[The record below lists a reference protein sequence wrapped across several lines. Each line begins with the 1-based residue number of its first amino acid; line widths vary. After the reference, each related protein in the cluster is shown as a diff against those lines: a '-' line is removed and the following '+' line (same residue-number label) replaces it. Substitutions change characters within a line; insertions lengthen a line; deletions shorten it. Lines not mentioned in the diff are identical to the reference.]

1 MRSIVMTAGCSG
13 CGTAA
18 VTAAVARQL
27 ALQGKKVLLV
37 EATAGLRR
45 MNRLLE
51 IREEGLFDFSD
62 LLEGRCALENALLP
76 TRIAGLTLL
85 QGPSAIDWVPE
96 AVPQPLQP
104 AVVRSIVM
112 TAGCSGCGT
121 AAVTAAVARQLAL
134 QGKKVLL
141 VEATAGLRRMNRLLE
156 IREEGLFDFSDLLE
170 GRCALE
176 NALLPTRIAG
186 LTLLQGPS
194 AIDWVPEAADVQLL
208 REELS
213 GTEQYDAL
221 LWYCPPGAGALQ
233 KGLLPA
239 AETLVLL
246 TEVTPQSIEAAAKTA
261 DWWAGQGARNL
272 RTVFN
277 RVGRRLPRDL
287 GYPHLDAVLDAIGA
301 RLLGMIPEGADLP
314 YSAATGNIAARLC
327 GESRPLL
334 AVYRP

>member
-62 LLEGRCALENALLP
+62 LLEGRCALEN
-76 TRIAGLTLL
+76 T
-85 QGPSAIDWVPE
+85 
-96 AVPQPLQP
+96 
-104 AVVRSIVM
+104 
-112 TAGCSGCGT
+112 
-121 AAVTAAVARQLAL
+121 
-134 QGKKVLL
+134 
-141 VEATAGLRRMNRLLE
+141 
-156 IREEGLFDFSDLLE
+156 
-170 GRCALE
+170 
-176 NALLPTRIAG
+176 LLPTRIAG

-239 AETLVLL
+239 AETLVLV
-246 TEVTPQSIEAAAKTA
+246 TDVTPQGIAAAAKTA
-261 DWWAGQGARNL
+261 DWWAGQGASNL
-272 RTVFN
+272 RIVFN
-277 RVGRRLPRDL
+277 RVGRRLPKDL

>member
-76 TRIAGLTLL
+76 TH
-85 QGPSAIDWVPE
+85 
-96 AVPQPLQP
+96 
-104 AVVRSIVM
+104 
-112 TAGCSGCGT
+112 
-121 AAVTAAVARQLAL
+121 
-134 QGKKVLL
+134 
-141 VEATAGLRRMNRLLE
+141 
-156 IREEGLFDFSDLLE
+156 
-170 GRCALE
+170 
-176 NALLPTRIAG
+176 IAG

-213 GTEQYDAL
+213 GTEQYEVL

-239 AETLVLL
+239 AETLVLV
-246 TEVTPQSIEAAAKTA
+246 TDVTPQGIAAAAKTA
-261 DWWAGQGARNL
+261 DWWAGQGASNL

>member
-27 ALQGKKVLLV
+27 AQ
-37 EATAGLRR
+37 
-45 MNRLLE
+45 
-51 IREEGLFDFSD
+51 
-62 LLEGRCALENALLP
+62 
-76 TRIAGLTLL
+76 
-85 QGPSAIDWVPE
+85 
-96 AVPQPLQP
+96 
-104 AVVRSIVM
+104 
-112 TAGCSGCGT
+112 
-121 AAVTAAVARQLAL
+121 

-213 GTEQYDAL
+213 GTEQYEVL

-246 TEVTPQSIEAAAKTA
+246 TDVTLQSIAAAVKTA
-261 DWWAGQGARNL
+261 DWWAGQGAETQR
-272 RTVFN
+272 VIFN
-277 RVGRRLPRDL
+277 RVGRCLPKDL

>member
-1 MRSIVMTAGCSG
+1 M
-13 CGTAA
+13 
-18 VTAAVARQL
+18 
-27 ALQGKKVLLV
+27 
-37 EATAGLRR
+37 
-45 MNRLLE
+45 
-51 IREEGLFDFSD
+51 
-62 LLEGRCALENALLP
+62 
-76 TRIAGLTLL
+76 
-85 QGPSAIDWVPE
+85 
-96 AVPQPLQP
+96 
-104 AVVRSIVM
+104 RSIVM

-221 LWYCPPGAGALQ
+221 LWYCPPGAGPLQ

-301 RLLGMIPEGADLP
+301 RLLGMIPEVADLP

>member
-1 MRSIVMTAGCSG
+1 
-13 CGTAA
+13 
-18 VTAAVARQL
+18 
-27 ALQGKKVLLV
+27 
-37 EATAGLRR
+37 
-45 MNRLLE
+45 
-51 IREEGLFDFSD
+51 
-62 LLEGRCALENALLP
+62 
-76 TRIAGLTLL
+76 
-85 QGPSAIDWVPE
+85 
-96 AVPQPLQP
+96 
-104 AVVRSIVM
+104 VRSIVM

-176 NALLPTRIAG
+176 NTLLPTRIAG

-239 AETLVLL
+239 AETLVLV
-246 TEVTPQSIEAAAKTA
+246 TDVTPQGIAAAAKTA
-261 DWWAGQGARNL
+261 DWWAGQGASNL

-277 RVGRRLPRDL
+277 RVGRRLPKDL
-287 GYPHLDAVLDAIGA
+287 GYAHLDAVLDAIGA

>member
-1 MRSIVMTAGCSG
+1 M
-13 CGTAA
+13 
-18 VTAAVARQL
+18 
-27 ALQGKKVLLV
+27 
-37 EATAGLRR
+37 
-45 MNRLLE
+45 
-51 IREEGLFDFSD
+51 
-62 LLEGRCALENALLP
+62 
-76 TRIAGLTLL
+76 
-85 QGPSAIDWVPE
+85 
-96 AVPQPLQP
+96 
-104 AVVRSIVM
+104 RSIVM

-213 GTEQYDAL
+213 GTEQYEVL

-239 AETLVLL
+239 AETLVLV
-246 TEVTPQSIEAAAKTA
+246 TDVTPQGIAAAAKTA
-261 DWWAGQGARNL
+261 DWWAGQGASNL

>member
-1 MRSIVMTAGCSG
+1 M
-13 CGTAA
+13 
-18 VTAAVARQL
+18 
-27 ALQGKKVLLV
+27 
-37 EATAGLRR
+37 
-45 MNRLLE
+45 
-51 IREEGLFDFSD
+51 
-62 LLEGRCALENALLP
+62 
-76 TRIAGLTLL
+76 
-85 QGPSAIDWVPE
+85 
-96 AVPQPLQP
+96 
-104 AVVRSIVM
+104 RSIVM

-277 RVGRRLPRDL
+277 RVARRLLRDL

>member
-27 ALQGKKVLLV
+27 ALRGKKVLLV
-37 EATAGLRR
+37 EATAGLRW

-51 IREEGLFDFSD
+51 IREEG
-62 LLEGRCALENALLP
+62 
-76 TRIAGLTLL
+76 
-85 QGPSAIDWVPE
+85 
-96 AVPQPLQP
+96 
-104 AVVRSIVM
+104 
-112 TAGCSGCGT
+112 
-121 AAVTAAVARQLAL
+121 
-134 QGKKVLL
+134 
-141 VEATAGLRRMNRLLE
+141 
-156 IREEGLFDFSDLLE
+156 LLE

-213 GTEQYDAL
+213 GTEQYDML

-261 DWWAGQGARNL
+261 DWWAGQGVRNL

-277 RVGRRLPRDL
+277 RVGRRLPKDL

-327 GESRPLL
+327 GESCPLL

>member
-51 IREEGLFDFSD
+51 IREESLFDFSD

-76 TRIAGLTLL
+76 THIAGLTLL
-85 QGPSAIDWVPE
+85 QGPTAIDWVP
-96 AVPQPLQP
+96 Q
-104 AVVRSIVM
+104 
-112 TAGCSGCGT
+112 
-121 AAVTAAVARQLAL
+121 
-134 QGKKVLL
+134 
-141 VEATAGLRRMNRLLE
+141 
-156 IREEGLFDFSDLLE
+156 
-170 GRCALE
+170 
-176 NALLPTRIAG
+176 
-186 LTLLQGPS
+186 
-194 AIDWVPEAADVQLL
+194 AADVQLL

-213 GTEQYDAL
+213 GTEQYEVL

-277 RVGRRLPRDL
+277 RVARRLPRDL

>member
-76 TRIAGLTLL
+76 TRIAGL
-85 QGPSAIDWVPE
+85 A
-96 AVPQPLQP
+96 
-104 AVVRSIVM
+104 
-112 TAGCSGCGT
+112 
-121 AAVTAAVARQLAL
+121 
-134 QGKKVLL
+134 
-141 VEATAGLRRMNRLLE
+141 
-156 IREEGLFDFSDLLE
+156 
-170 GRCALE
+170 
-176 NALLPTRIAG
+176 
-186 LTLLQGPS
+186 LLQGPS

-213 GTEQYDAL
+213 GTEQYDVL

-261 DWWAGQGARNL
+261 DWWTGQGARNL

-277 RVGRRLPRDL
+277 RVGRLPRDL

>member
-1 MRSIVMTAGCSG
+1 M
-13 CGTAA
+13 
-18 VTAAVARQL
+18 
-27 ALQGKKVLLV
+27 
-37 EATAGLRR
+37 
-45 MNRLLE
+45 
-51 IREEGLFDFSD
+51 
-62 LLEGRCALENALLP
+62 
-76 TRIAGLTLL
+76 
-85 QGPSAIDWVPE
+85 
-96 AVPQPLQP
+96 
-104 AVVRSIVM
+104 RSIVM

-239 AETLVLL
+239 AETLVLV
-246 TEVTPQSIEAAAKTA
+246 TDVTPQGIAAAAKTA
-261 DWWAGQGARNL
+261 DWWAGQGASNL

>member
-96 AVPQPLQP
+96 V
-104 AVVRSIVM
+104 
-112 TAGCSGCGT
+112 
-121 AAVTAAVARQLAL
+121 
-134 QGKKVLL
+134 
-141 VEATAGLRRMNRLLE
+141 
-156 IREEGLFDFSDLLE
+156 
-170 GRCALE
+170 
-176 NALLPTRIAG
+176 
-186 LTLLQGPS
+186 
-194 AIDWVPEAADVQLL
+194 ADVQLL

>member
-45 MNRLLE
+45 MNSLLE

-76 TRIAGLTLL
+76 THVAGLTLL
-85 QGPSAIDWVPE
+85 QGPSAIDWVP
-96 AVPQPLQP
+96 Q
-104 AVVRSIVM
+104 
-112 TAGCSGCGT
+112 
-121 AAVTAAVARQLAL
+121 
-134 QGKKVLL
+134 
-141 VEATAGLRRMNRLLE
+141 
-156 IREEGLFDFSDLLE
+156 
-170 GRCALE
+170 
-176 NALLPTRIAG
+176 
-186 LTLLQGPS
+186 
-194 AIDWVPEAADVQLL
+194 AADVQLL

-213 GTEQYDAL
+213 STEQYDAL

-327 GESRPLL
+327 GESCPLL

>member
-13 CGTAA
+13 CGTVA

-76 TRIAGLTLL
+76 TH
-85 QGPSAIDWVPE
+85 
-96 AVPQPLQP
+96 
-104 AVVRSIVM
+104 
-112 TAGCSGCGT
+112 
-121 AAVTAAVARQLAL
+121 
-134 QGKKVLL
+134 
-141 VEATAGLRRMNRLLE
+141 
-156 IREEGLFDFSDLLE
+156 
-170 GRCALE
+170 
-176 NALLPTRIAG
+176 IAG

-213 GTEQYDAL
+213 GTEQYEVL

>member
-76 TRIAGLTLL
+76 THIAGLTLL
-85 QGPSAIDWVPE
+85 QGPSAIDWVP
-96 AVPQPLQP
+96 Q
-104 AVVRSIVM
+104 
-112 TAGCSGCGT
+112 
-121 AAVTAAVARQLAL
+121 
-134 QGKKVLL
+134 
-141 VEATAGLRRMNRLLE
+141 
-156 IREEGLFDFSDLLE
+156 
-170 GRCALE
+170 
-176 NALLPTRIAG
+176 
-186 LTLLQGPS
+186 
-194 AIDWVPEAADVQLL
+194 AADVQLL

-213 GTEQYDAL
+213 STEQYDAL

-301 RLLGMIPEGADLP
+301 RLLGMIPADADLP
-314 YSAATGNIAARLC
+314 FSAATGNIAARLC
-327 GESRPLL
+327 GESCPLL

>member
-45 MNRLLE
+45 MNRLLK

-76 TRIAGLTLL
+76 TRTAGLTLL
-85 QGPSAIDWVPE
+85 QGPSAIDWVP
-96 AVPQPLQP
+96 Q
-104 AVVRSIVM
+104 
-112 TAGCSGCGT
+112 
-121 AAVTAAVARQLAL
+121 
-134 QGKKVLL
+134 
-141 VEATAGLRRMNRLLE
+141 
-156 IREEGLFDFSDLLE
+156 
-170 GRCALE
+170 
-176 NALLPTRIAG
+176 
-186 LTLLQGPS
+186 
-194 AIDWVPEAADVQLL
+194 AADVQLL

-239 AETLVLL
+239 AETLVLV
-246 TEVTPQSIEAAAKTA
+246 TDVTPQGIAAAAKTA
-261 DWWAGQGARNL
+261 DWWAGQGASNL

>member
-62 LLEGRCALENALLP
+62 LLEGRCALEN
-76 TRIAGLTLL
+76 T
-85 QGPSAIDWVPE
+85 
-96 AVPQPLQP
+96 
-104 AVVRSIVM
+104 
-112 TAGCSGCGT
+112 
-121 AAVTAAVARQLAL
+121 
-134 QGKKVLL
+134 
-141 VEATAGLRRMNRLLE
+141 
-156 IREEGLFDFSDLLE
+156 
-170 GRCALE
+170 
-176 NALLPTRIAG
+176 LLPTRIAG

-287 GYPHLDAVLDAIGA
+287 GYPHLDAVLDTIGA

>member
-1 MRSIVMTAGCSG
+1 M
-13 CGTAA
+13 
-18 VTAAVARQL
+18 
-27 ALQGKKVLLV
+27 
-37 EATAGLRR
+37 
-45 MNRLLE
+45 
-51 IREEGLFDFSD
+51 
-62 LLEGRCALENALLP
+62 
-76 TRIAGLTLL
+76 
-85 QGPSAIDWVPE
+85 
-96 AVPQPLQP
+96 
-104 AVVRSIVM
+104 RSIVM

-239 AETLVLL
+239 AETLVLV
-246 TEVTPQSIEAAAKTA
+246 TDVTPQGIAAAAKTA
-261 DWWAGQGARNL
+261 DWWAGQGASNL

-277 RVGRRLPRDL
+277 RVGRRLPKDL
-287 GYPHLDAVLDAIGA
+287 GYAHLDAVLDAIGA

>member
-51 IREEGLFDFSD
+51 IRDEGLFDFSD
-62 LLEGRCALENALLP
+62 LLEGRCALEN
-76 TRIAGLTLL
+76 T
-85 QGPSAIDWVPE
+85 
-96 AVPQPLQP
+96 
-104 AVVRSIVM
+104 
-112 TAGCSGCGT
+112 
-121 AAVTAAVARQLAL
+121 
-134 QGKKVLL
+134 
-141 VEATAGLRRMNRLLE
+141 
-156 IREEGLFDFSDLLE
+156 
-170 GRCALE
+170 
-176 NALLPTRIAG
+176 LLPTRIAG

-239 AETLVLL
+239 AETLVLV
-246 TEVTPQSIEAAAKTA
+246 TDVTPQGIAAAAKTA
-261 DWWAGQGARNL
+261 DWWAGQGASNL

-277 RVGRRLPRDL
+277 RVGRRLPKDL
-287 GYPHLDAVLDAIGA
+287 GYAHLDAVLDAIGA

>member
-13 CGTAA
+13 CGPAA

-37 EATAGLRR
+37 EATAGLR
-45 MNRLLE
+45 
-51 IREEGLFDFSD
+51 
-62 LLEGRCALENALLP
+62 
-76 TRIAGLTLL
+76 
-85 QGPSAIDWVPE
+85 W
-96 AVPQPLQP
+96 
-104 AVVRSIVM
+104 
-112 TAGCSGCGT
+112 
-121 AAVTAAVARQLAL
+121 
-134 QGKKVLL
+134 
-141 VEATAGLRRMNRLLE
+141 MNRLLE

-221 LWYCPPGAGALQ
+221 LWYCPPGAGPLQ

>member
-1 MRSIVMTAGCSG
+1 M
-13 CGTAA
+13 
-18 VTAAVARQL
+18 
-27 ALQGKKVLLV
+27 
-37 EATAGLRR
+37 
-45 MNRLLE
+45 
-51 IREEGLFDFSD
+51 
-62 LLEGRCALENALLP
+62 
-76 TRIAGLTLL
+76 
-85 QGPSAIDWVPE
+85 
-96 AVPQPLQP
+96 
-104 AVVRSIVM
+104 RSIVM

-213 GTEQYDAL
+213 GTEQYEVL

-246 TEVTPQSIEAAAKTA
+246 TDVTPQGIAAAAKTA
-261 DWWAGQGARNL
+261 DWWAGQGASNL
-272 RTVFN
+272 RTVFS
-277 RVGRRLPRDL
+277 RVGRRLPKDL

>member
-1 MRSIVMTAGCSG
+1 M
-13 CGTAA
+13 
-18 VTAAVARQL
+18 
-27 ALQGKKVLLV
+27 
-37 EATAGLRR
+37 
-45 MNRLLE
+45 
-51 IREEGLFDFSD
+51 
-62 LLEGRCALENALLP
+62 
-76 TRIAGLTLL
+76 
-85 QGPSAIDWVPE
+85 
-96 AVPQPLQP
+96 
-104 AVVRSIVM
+104 RSIVM

-213 GTEQYDAL
+213 GTEQYEVL

-246 TEVTPQSIEAAAKTA
+246 TDVTLQSIAAAVKTA
-261 DWWAGQGARNL
+261 DWWAGQGAETQR
-272 RTVFN
+272 VIFN
-277 RVGRRLPRDL
+277 RVGRRLPKDL

>member
-1 MRSIVMTAGCSG
+1 MRSIVMTAGYSG

-85 QGPSAIDWVPE
+85 QGPSAIDWVP
-96 AVPQPLQP
+96 Q
-104 AVVRSIVM
+104 
-112 TAGCSGCGT
+112 
-121 AAVTAAVARQLAL
+121 VAR
-134 QGKKVLL
+134 
-141 VEATAGLRRMNRLLE
+141 
-156 IREEGLFDFSDLLE
+156 
-170 GRCALE
+170 
-176 NALLPTRIAG
+176 
-186 LTLLQGPS
+186 
-194 AIDWVPEAADVQLL
+194 VQLL

-327 GESRPLL
+327 GESCPLL